1 MTLTVTLEL
10 SPLQEKQLR
19 TGIAIHDEE
28 GVRQLLVDALEPT
41 IVDLFKEKEGVE
53 EKDSDE
59 WHELSAL
66 LVEELA
72 TSLPNDFQGLS
83 DYAVSR
89 EGIYADHP

>member
-1 MTLTVTLEL
+1 MTVTVTLEL
-10 SPLQEKQLR
+10 SPVQEKQLR
-19 TGIAIHDEE
+19 TGIAIRDEE
-28 GVRQLLVDALEPT
+28 GVRRLLVDALEPT
-41 IVDLFKEKEGVE
+41 IADLFKESANPE
-53 EKDSDE
+53 ERDQDE

-72 TSLPNDFQGLS
+72 ASLPPNFQGLS